1 MIWFNYTE
9 NIALDYAYKNRIGD
23 KMSIQ
28 HIGSNFNDFLN
39 EEDLLESVTAL
50 ALKRVIALQIEQE
63 MSLQKITKATL
74 AKKMDVALSVV
85 NELLD
90 INDTNLTLISLVSA
104 ASILGKTIR
113 VELVEETSVT

>member
-1 MIWFNYTE
+1 
-9 NIALDYAYKNRIGD
+9 
-23 KMSIQ
+23 MSIQ

-39 EEDLLESVTAL
+39 EEGLLESVTAL

-63 MSLQKITKATL
+63 MQLQKITKATL

-113 VELVEETSVT
+113 VEMVEETSVT